1 MRVALLY
8 NEVGAQAGPD
18 EADVLVQLE
27 AVTEGLSGLGH
38 EVLPLACGLDLGAVA
53 RELEAQTPDAVFN
66 LVESLAGHERLIHVM
81 PALLDALGW
90 PCTGSSAEAIL
101 LTTNKLLAKE
111 RLAAAGLPTPPLL
124 GVWPAGGGEEE
135 TPELSSEVLAER
147 AIAKS
152 VWDHGSKG
160 LADDAVLRSPT
171 AGEVRRHLRELA
183 PRLGSPCFAETY
195 VEGRELNLSLLASP
209 CGSRQSPQRAVPQGD
224 PQILPPAEVRF
235 VGYPPGKLR
244 IVDYR
249 AKWEPA
255 SFEYQATEPSYD
267 FPARDAPLLAE
278 IAGLARH
285 AWKVFGLAGWAR
297 VDFRVAADGTPW
309 ILEVNA
315 NPCLAP
321 DAGFAAALEQAGL
334 SFPQA
339 LERILEDALQRRA
352 AAGSRAA
359 VLSPA
364 RA

>member
-8 NEVGAQAGPD
+8 NEVGDEAEPD
-18 EADVLVQLE
+18 EADVLVQVE
-27 AVTEGLSGLGH
+27 AVTEALAGLGH
-38 EVLPLACGLDLGAVA
+38 EVLPLGCGLDLAAVS
-53 RELEAQTPDAVFN
+53 RELAARAPDAVFN
-66 LVESLAGHERLIHVM
+66 LVESLAGHERLIHVV
-81 PALLDALGW
+81 PALLDSLGW
-90 PCTGSSAEAIL
+90 PCTGSSAEAIF

-111 RLAAAGLPTPPLL
+111 RLAAAGLPTPPVL
-124 GVWPAGGGEEE
+124 GVWPAGGEEVA
-135 TPELSSEVLAER
+135 ELSSEILAER

-160 LADDAVLRSPT
+160 MADDAVLRSPT

-183 PRLGSPCFAETY
+183 PRLGTPCFAETY
-195 VEGRELNLSLLASP
+195 VEGREINLSLLASP
-209 CGSRQSPQRAVPQGD
+209 QESPRV
-224 PQILPPAEVRF
+224 LPPAEIRF
-235 VGYPPGKLR
+235 AGYPPDKLR

-278 IAGLARH
+278 LAALARQ

-321 DAGFAAALEQAGL
+321 DAGFAAALAQADL

-339 LERILEDALQRRA
+339 LEHLLEDALRRRA
-352 AAGSRAA
+352 TAGSREAS
-359 VLSPA
+359 LLPA